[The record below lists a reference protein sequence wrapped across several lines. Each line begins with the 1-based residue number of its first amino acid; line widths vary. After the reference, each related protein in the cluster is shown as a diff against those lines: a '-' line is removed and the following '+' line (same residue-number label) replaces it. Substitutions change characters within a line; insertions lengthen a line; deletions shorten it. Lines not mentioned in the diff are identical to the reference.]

1 MIAEIL
7 KFIPLSEET
16 VILAMQITGV
26 AASLLSILTFFKTV
40 KLSNSLSI
48 AKATQFIRES
58 RKPIPVI
65 TETAIPQL
73 ELEETPQQPKQKRI
87 PLTFTIPEEA
97 QSLLDII
104 TVQVNYED
112 GWCGAPGCQRAG

>member
-1 MIAEIL
+1 MITQLLER
-7 KFIPLSEET
+7 IPLSEEGL
-16 VILAMQITGV
+16 ILAMQITGV
-26 AASLLSILTFFKTV
+26 AAILLTILTIFKIT
-40 KLSNSLSI
+40 KLSDSLSVV
-48 AKATQFIRES
+48 KATQFIRES

-65 TETAIPQL
+65 TEASIPHL

-104 TVQVNYED
+104 TVQINYED
-112 GWCGAPGCQRAG
+112 EWYGAPGCQTAG